1 MYHTKLE
8 QNASTTCKR
17 NTEKGTWTS
26 VKFTFKEKSSQVRR
40 SLLLTKLSFWNSVHF
55 SLFLYNF
62 LAFIVFFCLTHSL
75 SFYIKHRSIPLSA
88 VCLSNYPDWLT
99 NWLTVVFVR
108 ACVRAYMCVCTCVCL
123 CVCVRTY
130 VRACVCECACVR
142 VSVCLSVSMCVCVC
156 VCVWLCLEVTVC
168 LSTCLHA
175 LPQQSRTHQYQI
187 HQFKWFQ
194 NPLAIHQ
201 HPHCN
206 FKLKSQEINLCYLLS
221 INVQRVL
228 LWRV

>member
-1 MYHTKLE
+1 M
-8 QNASTTCKR
+8 
-17 NTEKGTWTS
+17 
-26 VKFTFKEKSSQVRR
+26 
-40 SLLLTKLSFWNSVHF
+40 
-55 SLFLYNF
+55 
-62 LAFIVFFCLTHSL
+62 
-75 SFYIKHRSIPLSA
+75 SFYIKHRSIRLSA

-108 ACVRAYMCVCTCVCL
+108 ACVRACVHV
-123 CVCVRTY
+123 CVCVY
-130 VRACVCECACVR
+130 VRACVRACVRVRVRVCVR

-194 NPLAIHQ
+194 NTLAIHQ

-221 INVQRVL
+221 INVQCTALKSLEPCQNAQQQKLHKGISGRTGND
-228 LWRV
+228 